1 MTIDPQKSEQPDA
14 FDREHSD
21 ARGSRPERWT
31 LRISASYAIGLTG
44 LSLLIAGMPSFS
56 LLGPLRPEWHIWL
69 TLSQLLGM
77 VLILGYCGTPH
88 TPAAWLILGLLNAFL
103 LGIAI
108 LCFFHL
114 FQLVLI
120 HSLQIVLR
128 LSVTILW
135 SFALIGVPLVV
146 RWIWRF
152 RGGDRRAFAPAKWW
166 FSTILLLV
174 LVESISAIVDSHADR
189 LTFPR
194 GLPPHTAGDI
204 QIAALARIMHERQ
217 QKRAVERM

>member
-56 LLGPLRPEWHIWL
+56 LVGPLQPELHIWLTLSLRPGWHIWL

-77 VLILGYCGTPH
+77 VLILGCCGAPH

-108 LCFFHL
+108 LCFFRL
-114 FQLVLI
+114 FQLSGDVKNPAKI
-120 HSLQIVLR
+120 VVTAGQIVRKLG
-128 LSVTILW
+128 VEW
-135 SFALIGVPLVV
+135 IGQ
-146 RWIWRF
+146 
-152 RGGDRRAFAPAKWW
+152 
-166 FSTILLLV
+166 
-174 LVESISAIVDSHADR
+174 H
-189 LTFPR
+189 
-194 GLPPHTAGDI
+194 
-204 QIAALARIMHERQ
+204 QLAE
-217 QKRAVERM
+217 